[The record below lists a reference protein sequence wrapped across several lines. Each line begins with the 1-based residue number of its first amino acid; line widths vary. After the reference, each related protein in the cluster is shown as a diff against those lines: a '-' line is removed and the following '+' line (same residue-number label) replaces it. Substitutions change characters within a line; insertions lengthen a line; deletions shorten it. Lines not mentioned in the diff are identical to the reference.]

1 MSTRTQI
8 WIMGTTAI
16 VTGVQAAIWL
26 TRVPPL
32 WPVIVLGALTVLN
45 TAGVVA
51 AVVCVRGRPKAA
63 RRADDDGGRH
73 DALVDSA
80 IPHVSSGFLLR
91 KAVTRQADDAP
102 PACRT

>member
-16 VTGVQAAIWL
+16 VTGAQAAIWL

-32 WPVIVLGALTVLN
+32 WPVIVLGALTLLN

-51 AVVCVRGRPKAA
+51 AVVNDHRDRRRRSESAA
-63 RRADDDGGRH
+63 N
-73 DALVDSA
+73 L
-80 IPHVSSGFLLR
+80 
-91 KAVTRQADDAP
+91 
-102 PACRT
+102 

>member
-45 TAGVVA
+45 TAGV
-51 AVVCVRGRPKAA
+51 R
-63 RRADDDGGRH
+63 
-73 DALVDSA
+73 
-80 IPHVSSGFLLR
+80 
-91 KAVTRQADDAP
+91 
-102 PACRT
+102 

>member
-32 WPVIVLGALTVLN
+32 WPVIVLGALAVLN
-45 TAGVVA
+45 AAGAVA
-51 AVVCVRGRPKAA
+51 AVVDDRRDRRRRSESAA
-63 RRADDDGGRH
+63 N
-73 DALVDSA
+73 L
-80 IPHVSSGFLLR
+80 
-91 KAVTRQADDAP
+91 
-102 PACRT
+102 

>member
-16 VTGVQAAIWL
+16 VTGVRAAIWL
-26 TRVPPL
+26 PRVPPL

-51 AVVCVRGRPKAA
+51 AVVNDHRDRRRRSESAA
-63 RRADDDGGRH
+63 N
-73 DALVDSA
+73 L
-80 IPHVSSGFLLR
+80 
-91 KAVTRQADDAP
+91 
-102 PACRT
+102 

>member
-32 WPVIVLGALTVLN
+32 WPVIVLGALAVLN
-45 TAGVVA
+45 AAGVVA
-51 AVVCVRGRPKAA
+51 TIVNQ
-63 RRADDDGGRH
+63 RREQQQEED
-73 DALVDSA
+73 
-80 IPHVSSGFLLR
+80 P
-91 KAVTRQADDAP
+91 Q
-102 PACRT
+102 

>member
-16 VTGVQAAIWL
+16 VTSVQAAIWL

-51 AVVCVRGRPKAA
+51 AVVDDRRDRRRRSESAA
-63 RRADDDGGRH
+63 N
-73 DALVDSA
+73 L
-80 IPHVSSGFLLR
+80 
-91 KAVTRQADDAP
+91 
-102 PACRT
+102 

>member
-32 WPVIVLGALTVLN
+32 WPVIVLGALAVLN
-45 TAGVVA
+45 AAGVVA
-51 AVVCVRGRPKAA
+51 AVVNDRRDRRRRLESAA
-63 RRADDDGGRH
+63 N
-73 DALVDSA
+73 L
-80 IPHVSSGFLLR
+80 
-91 KAVTRQADDAP
+91 
-102 PACRT
+102 

>member
-45 TAGVVA
+45 TITKI
-51 AVVCVRGRPKAA
+51 GRA
-63 RRADDDGGRH
+63 
-73 DALVDSA
+73 S
-80 IPHVSSGFLLR
+80 
-91 KAVTRQADDAP
+91 
-102 PACRT
+102 CRERV

>member
-32 WPVIVLGALTVLN
+32 WPVIVLRALTVLN
-45 TAGVVA
+45 A
-51 AVVCVRGRPKAA
+51 AVVNDHRDRRRRSESAA
-63 RRADDDGGRH
+63 N
-73 DALVDSA
+73 L
-80 IPHVSSGFLLR
+80 
-91 KAVTRQADDAP
+91 
-102 PACRT
+102 

>member
-32 WPVIVLGALTVLN
+32 WPVIVLGTLAVLN
-45 TAGVVA
+45 AAGVVA
-51 AVVCVRGRPKAA
+51 AVGREAPRTC
-63 RRADDDGGRH
+63 RRVEPLLPGMMPGLSRAPRPRSPIKITRGGR
-73 DALVDSA
+73 AL
-80 IPHVSSGFLLR
+80 SG
-91 KAVTRQADDAP
+91 
-102 PACRT
+102 

>member
-8 WIMGTTAI
+8 WIMGTTAV
-16 VTGVQAAIWL
+16 VTSVQAAIWL

-51 AVVCVRGRPKAA
+51 AVVNDHRDRRRRSESAA
-63 RRADDDGGRH
+63 N
-73 DALVDSA
+73 L
-80 IPHVSSGFLLR
+80 
-91 KAVTRQADDAP
+91 
-102 PACRT
+102 

>member
-51 AVVCVRGRPKAA
+51 AGRKAPRTC
-63 RRADDDGGRH
+63 RRVEPLLPGMAPGLSRAPRAPLKITRGGR
-73 DALVDSA
+73 AL
-80 IPHVSSGFLLR
+80 SG
-91 KAVTRQADDAP
+91 
-102 PACRT
+102 